1 VTCVK
6 SCEPGKLEQL
16 VNGKKTSVE
25 GFEVELDDT
34 VLFPEGGGQV
44 FLFLLNVISV
54 SHHLKKL
61 SAPVRVKQHRA
72 HNHLDD

>member
-1 VTCVK
+1 VYSITVKRYCILYFWLCVCKLVTCVK

-16 VNGKKTSVE
+16 VNGKKNIVE

-44 FLFLLNVISV
+44 CLQSKDNVS
-54 SHHLKKL
+54 
-61 SAPVRVKQHRA
+61 
-72 HNHLDD
+72 